1 MPISGQASDITLI
14 EALPFTNQVIPL
26 TPAFQHAT
34 FPEIFRASKLTVD
47 YNGHHDGAAVA
58 RNSDHNNTSF
68 ATSLMQALPQV
79 PAAVKEGFPPHTATP
94 TPIRPPAVSDKPAP
108 KPADKVP
115 FIYQNKYGQRVDRPI
130 SDAMFDQTLIQ
141 KLKLRKLC
149 NKHWLGRGCR
159 CFQSAQPIPH

>member
-34 FPEIFRASKLTVD
+34 FPEIFRGSKLAVD

-58 RNSDHNNTSF
+58 RNSDHNASF
-68 ATSLMQALPQV
+68 AASLMQALPPV
-79 PAAVKEGFPPHTATP
+79 PAAVKEGFPPLTATP
-94 TPIRPPAVSDKPAP
+94 TPVRSPSMSDKPAP
-108 KPADKVP
+108 KPAEKGP

-130 SDAMFDQTLIQ
+130 PDAMFDQALIQ
-141 KLKLRKLC
+141 KLKPRKMC
-149 NKHWLGRGCR
+149 NKHWLGRGCKYAAY
-159 CFQSAQPIPH
+159 QV